1 MLLLCEG
8 EECFGG
14 KCGEAAGEGVHG
26 EAEAAAEGLGAG
38 GGRQEADLE
47 ETALGAD
54 VEVLR
59 PRGIAFVEAVLLY
72 LYNLGSKFQPFLF
85 HCLFG
90 LADEGSD
97 KHAALA
103 RCLLPFR
110 LVGGELPRGVFAA
123 YDDRA
128 LQRVAEKQEI
138 AVGCVAALADG
149 EGDGFVE
156 ICVVGFP
163 DQIAVGVLLYVVHH
177 RGELAAVV
185 EDAVVESFRE
195 EAGPG

>member
-8 EECFGG
+8 EEGFGG
-14 KCGEAAGEGVHG
+14 QCGEAAGEGVHG
-26 EAEAAAEGLGAG
+26 EAEAAVEGLGAG
-38 GGRQEADLE
+38 SGRQEADLE
-47 ETALGAD
+47 ETALCTDA
-54 VEVLR
+54 EVLR
-59 PRGIAFVEAVLLY
+59 PRGVAFVEAVLLY

-149 EGDGFVE
+149 EGDL
-156 ICVVGFP
+156 P
-163 DQIAVGVLLYVVHH
+163 LLLPLCSVFQDKRREKEKIGQGGKGRWREGANGRKE
-177 RGELAAVV
+177 RGE
-185 EDAVVESFRE
+185 
-195 EAGPG
+195 G

>member
-1 MLLLCEG
+1 M
-8 EECFGG
+8 
-14 KCGEAAGEGVHG
+14 
-26 EAEAAAEGLGAG
+26 
-38 GGRQEADLE
+38 
-47 ETALGAD
+47 
-54 VEVLR
+54 
-59 PRGIAFVEAVLLY
+59 LLY

-149 EGDGFVE
+149 EGDL
-156 ICVVGFP
+156 P
-163 DQIAVGVLLYVVHH
+163 LLLPLCSVFQAK
-177 RGELAAVV
+177 RREKEKIWQGEKDDGERQPKGGRRKGGGIREKWGELGGRRGRKGG
-185 EDAVVESFRE
+185 ELLRE
-195 EAGPG
+195 G